1 MLTDE
6 LGMSTPELRAMALL
20 LGSDYTVG
28 IKNVGIVN
36 ATEIVRAFPLAP
48 DETSPVSALRRFRT

>member
-1 MLTDE
+1 
-6 LGMSTPELRAMALL
+6 MSTPELRAMALL

-28 IKNVGIVN
+28 IKNVGVVN

-48 DETSPVSALRRFRT
+48 DESSPGAALRRFRK